1 MISAEISLQAQFYQI
16 DPMNVVWHGHY
27 VQFFEQ
33 ARSALLAR
41 IGYNYRE
48 MAASGFGW
56 PIVDLRV
63 KYVKPI
69 TLGQRFVVRATLV
82 EYENRIRIDYR
93 VMDQDTRAVL
103 TKAQTTQLA
112 VDIATG
118 ELSFESPAA
127 LIDRVRALL

>member
-1 MISAEISLQAQFYQI
+1 MISAEISLQAQFYQL
-16 DPMNVVWHGHY
+16 DPMNVVWHGNY

-48 MAASGFGW
+48 MEASGFGW

-69 TLGQRFVVRATLV
+69 TLGQRFIVRATLV

-93 VMDQDTRAVL
+93 VMDEATRIVL

-112 VDIATG
+112 VDIKTG
-118 ELSFESPAA
+118 ELSFESPSVFV
-127 LIDRVRALL
+127 DCVRALL

>member
-1 MISAEISLQAQFYQI
+1 MISAEISLQAQFYQL
-16 DPMNVVWHGHY
+16 DPMNVVWHGNY

-41 IGYNYRE
+41 IGYNYKE
-48 MAASGFGW
+48 MEASGFGW

-69 TLGQRFVVRATLV
+69 TLGQRFIVRATLI

-93 VMDQDTRAVL
+93 VIDEASGTVL

-118 ELSFESPAA
+118 ELSFESPQVFVEC
-127 LIDRVRALL
+127 VRALL

>member
-1 MISAEISLQAQFYQI
+1 MITAEISLQAQFYQL
-16 DPMNVVWHGHY
+16 DPMNVVWHGNY

-33 ARSALLAR
+33 ARSALLAK

-48 MAASGFGW
+48 MEASGFGW

-69 TLGQRFVVRATLV
+69 TLGQRFIVRATLI

-93 VMDQDTRAVL
+93 VIDEASGTVL

-112 VDIATG
+112 VDIASG
-118 ELSFESPAA
+118 ELSFESPAVFV
-127 LIDRVRALL
+127 DCVRALL

>member
-1 MISAEISLQAQFYQI
+1 MITAEISLQAQFYQL
-16 DPMNVVWHGHY
+16 DPMNVVWHGNY

-33 ARSALLAR
+33 ARSALLSK

-48 MAASGFGW
+48 MEASGFGW
-56 PIVDLRV
+56 PIVDMRV

-69 TLGQRFVVRATLV
+69 TLGQRFVVRATLI

-93 VMDQDTRAVL
+93 VIDEASGAVL

-112 VDIATG
+112 VEIASG
-118 ELSFESPAA
+118 ELSFESPATFVG
-127 LIDRVRALL
+127 RVRALL

>member
-16 DPMNVVWHGHY
+16 DPMNVVWHGNY

-33 ARSALLAR
+33 ARSALLGK

-48 MAASGFGW
+48 MEASGFGW

-69 TLGQRFVVRATLV
+69 TLGQRFVVRATLI
-82 EYENRIRIDYR
+82 EYENRIRIEYR
-93 VMDQDTRAVL
+93 VMDEETRVVL

-112 VDIATG
+112 VDMKTG
-118 ELSFESPAA
+118 ELHFESPAV
-127 LIDRVRALL
+127 LIDCVKALL

>member
-112 VDIATG
+112 VDNATG

>member
-1 MISAEISLQAQFYQI
+1 MISAEISLKAEFYQL
-16 DPMNVVWHGHY
+16 DPMNVVWHGNY
-27 VQFFEQ
+27 AQFFEQ

-48 MAASGFGW
+48 MEASGFSW

-69 TLGQRFVVRATLV
+69 ILGQRFIVRATLI
-82 EYENRIRIDYR
+82 EYENRIRIEYR
-93 VMDQDTRAVL
+93 VMDEETHVVL

-112 VDIATG
+112 VDIKTG
-118 ELSFESPAA
+118 ELFFESPQVF
-127 LIDRVRALL
+127 LDCVKALL

>member
-1 MISAEISLQAQFYQI
+1 MISAEISLQAQFYQL
-16 DPMNVVWHGHY
+16 DPMNVVWHGNY

-48 MAASGFGW
+48 MEVSGFGW

-69 TLGQRFVVRATLV
+69 TLGQRFIVRATLI

-93 VMDQDTRAVL
+93 VMDEESGTVL

-112 VDIATG
+112 VDIKTG
-118 ELSFESPAA
+118 ELSFESPAVFV
-127 LIDRVRALL
+127 DCVRALL

>member
-1 MISAEISLQAQFYQI
+1 MISAEISLKAEFYQL
-16 DPMNVVWHGHY
+16 DPMNVVWHGNY
-27 VQFFEQ
+27 AQFFEQ

-48 MAASGFGW
+48 MEASGFSW

-69 TLGQRFVVRATLV
+69 TLGQRFIVRATLV

-93 VMDQDTRAVL
+93 VMDEATRVVL

-112 VDIATG
+112 VEIATG
-118 ELSFESPAA
+118 ELSFESPAVF
-127 LIDRVRALL
+127 IDCVRALL

>member
-16 DPMNVVWHGHY
+16 DPMNVVWHGNY

-33 ARSALLAR
+33 ARSALLGR

-48 MAASGFGW
+48 MEESGFGW

-69 TLGQRFVVRATLV
+69 TLGQRFIVRATLI

-93 VMDQDTRAVL
+93 VMDEASGTVL

-112 VDIATG
+112 VDIKTG

-127 LIDRVRALL
+127 FVDLVKAQL